1 MAEIRESGSDL
12 ILELTFLEKICAFH
26 NSIRVPRNSL
36 VSVKETDDPW
46 VGEDRMRGFRAPGT
60 GIPGVVMLG
69 TLRLKK
75 GKEFAAVYGKR
86 TAKVY
91 EFSSGPFRRWIVS
104 DRSKESGDLAL

>member
-1 MAEIRESGSDL
+1 VARVIEVDQHL
-12 ILELTFLEKICAFH
+12 VLELSGLEKLGSFH
-26 NSIRVPRNSL
+26 NSIRVPKSSL
-36 VSVKETDDPW
+36 VSVKEIDNPW
-46 VGEDRMRGFRAPGT
+46 VGQDGMQGFRAPGT

-104 DRSKESGDLAL
+104 DRSK